1 MSNAEDGVNMAERL
15 GRSIDT
21 DQVVRNGR
29 PHAITVSAGVPE
41 ADQSTHGVQE
51 LTRQADRAAN
61 GTKKAGRN
69 RLSVVAF
76 SATSLKYIES
86 HGSTAVGSNG

>member
-1 MSNAEDGVNMAERL
+1 MAERL

-21 DQVVRNGR
+21 DQVVHNGR

-51 LTRQADRAAN
+51 LTRQADRTAN

-76 SATSLKYIES
+76 SATGFSTSS
-86 HGSTAVGSNG
+86 HTDRLRSVQTVRKVP